1 MLKKLLPIL
10 FLALFAVSTVVLQQE
25 AAPRIEITGV
35 NPTELP
41 TVVVTVNV
49 LDAVGQPARDLSAED
64 FAITGELAGR
74 ARIVAVQNVTDD
86 NLPISVVLMID
97 VSSSMD
103 GVPIER
109 AREAAQA
116 FTDAIGDTDT
126 VAIMTFGSSVE
137 LLQPYTDDSIEQNL
151 AISELV
157 AAGQTALYQGAFEA
171 VAVAAES
178 PTPRRAVILLS
189 DGAEFGGVSQVARE
203 AALEQARIRGV
214 PVYTI
219 GLGFGT
225 DRSYLEELSTGTNAR
240 FVESPEPDQL
250 LQIYTDLANLLRT
263 QYVVTIEADLPLD
276 GQEYDLG
283 VQVTTDEGAAEATA
297 VLRAPIPI
305 PIITL
310 PALPP
315 LTEPTEIEVDIAA
328 DDEIERVVFQVG
340 EGEAQT
346 DTEAPY
352 TVLVDP
358 FTLEPGTYT
367 LSVVAS
373 DVNGDVGRASGDLVV
388 AVLPPLLTLNFNTDE
403 PLAEP
408 QTITLDV
415 GGQSAPIR
423 ATYTLDD
430 LEPVTLTDAPF
441 SLVIDP
447 YQLLPGEHS
456 LTVEVENAT
465 GGVETVMR
473 SFEVASLPPR
483 FEVTGLT
490 SGQVLDDATRLG
502 VTVLQSQTPV
512 TAVSYTVNLNPLDV
526 SDDFGA
532 TLDPL
537 LLPPGNA
544 TLNVSATND
553 NGETAEQSIAF
564 VVTALPPQ
572 ITLLNLRPDEALAAD
587 RTVGVELVSQSEV
600 LRVDYFIDDV
610 EVDERGRAPYDFVLE
625 VLDIGAGEHS
635 LRIEAV
641 NASGELGTAEIAFSV
656 AEAPIATATQA
667 ALNATGTAIV
677 LTEVE
682 MDARATIARATL
694 DAGATVEAAAT
705 GTQLALDLF
714 ATQQVGQA
722 TGTAAAAITGTVAAQ
737 RTASAFSAT
746 AARGTLDANSTLS
759 ANASATT
766 ESDLATRGAVGTAT
780 QAAQLDATMTAES
793 VAQAAAAT
801 ATGDAEQIALAATAT
816 ALDATREAAAQS
828 AAATATGEAEAEAEQ
843 IALAATATA
852 LDATR
857 EAVAQAAAAAA
868 TNAAENA
875 QATER
880 AASLSEQQASDA
892 TATAEAAATRTAV
905 AVATQTEA
913 AEATATF
920 RSIVRT
926 ATAIAQ
932 EMAADETATQAF
944 VQRSIAST
952 ATAIQEAAATGDA
965 RATEQAQQTQSAA
978 TDSAQTTQVAQAAA
992 ATQSAAEAGTREAG
1006 ATATAESALT
1016 QTQAADQ
1023 TATAEQADAAEAT
1036 EAVTLTE
1043 NAAQTA
1049 TADAQATLDA
1059 AASQT
1064 ALAETAA
1071 AETEQANTQ
1080 VAQALTDAAPSPT
1093 PTITVTA
1100 SVTPTLVPIELEG
1113 QAADTASQVLPIL
1126 IILFVLLLLLVIIFA
1141 VLRGRRQQ
1149 REDDRPRRRP

>member
-86 NLPISVVLMID
+86 NLPISVVLMLD

-109 AREAAQA
+109 AREAARA
-116 FTDAIGDTDT
+116 FIDAIGDTDT

-283 VQVTTDEGAAEATA
+283 VQVTTDEGAVEATA
-297 VLRAPIPI
+297 ILRAPIPI

-358 FTLEPGTYT
+358 FTREPGTYT

-388 AVLPPLLTLNFNTDE
+388 AVLPPLVTLNFDTAE
-403 PLAEP
+403 PLAAP
-408 QTITLDV
+408 QTISLDV

-465 GGVETVMR
+465 GGVETVTR
-473 SFEVASLPPR
+473 SFQVASLPPR

-544 TLNVSATND
+544 TLNISATND

-572 ITLLNLRPDEALAAD
+572 ITLLNLRPNEALAAD

-682 MDARATIARATL
+682 MDARATIVRATL

-714 ATQQVGQA
+714 ATQQVGGA

-759 ANASATT
+759 ANASATA

-780 QAAQLDATMTAES
+780 QAAQLDATVTA
-793 VAQAAAAT
+793 
-801 ATGDAEQIALAATAT
+801 D
-816 ALDATREAAAQS
+816 AAAQS
-828 AAATATGEAEAEAEQ
+828 AAATATGEAEAEQ

-857 EAVAQAAAAAA
+857 EVVTQAAAAETA
-868 TNAAENA
+868 TNAAA
-875 QATER
+875 DALATER
-880 AASLSEQQASDA
+880 AASLTEQQAADA
-892 TATAEAAATRTAV
+892 TSTVEAAATRTAV
-905 AVATQTEA
+905 VVATQTEA

-926 ATAIAQ
+926 ATAVAQ

-1023 TATAEQADAAEAT
+1023 TATAEAT

-1149 REDDRPRRRP
+1149 REEDRPRRR